1 MVPKD
6 LGLEFEDESEEQ
18 ERLKREE
25 DAKRKREAN
34 LHSNVDLEFEVPG
47 MEAGS
52 PAKGTAAPGAQ
63 KPDTKQAAAPAHARP
78 APAQQ
83 QQAQRPQQPQQAQAQ
98 RPAPSNVTAMPQ
110 REHSTSPSLI
120 EAASNMDFNSGRM
133 YSEVEMKA
141 LIRAAVA
148 ECKLEMIAEIASET
162 KELEIKVTRVLGA
175 LGAKAPP
182 LKKDLMQVQKLVQDH
197 TKLSLKLVTSE
208 DKKKAA

>member
-25 DAKRKREAN
+25 ESKKKRES

-47 MEAGS
+47 MEAG
-52 PAKGTAAPGAQ
+52 G
-63 KPDTKQAAAPAHARP
+63 APAAGTTAPKAARP
-78 APAQQ
+78 AGSQQRSQPQQKPAQQ
-83 QQAQRPQQPQQAQAQ
+83 ARSATGQ
-98 RPAPSNVTAMPQ
+98 SNVTPMPARQASAGGPSVVEAMGD
-110 REHSTSPSLI
+110 I
-120 EAASNMDFNSGRM
+120 DIGSGRS
-133 YSEVEMKA
+133 YSETEVKA

-182 LKKDLMQVQKLVQDH
+182 LKKELMQVQKLVQDH
-197 TKLSLKLVTSE
+197 TKLSLKLITRE

>member
-25 DAKRKREAN
+25 ESKKKRES

-47 MEAGS
+47 MEAG
-52 PAKGTAAPGAQ
+52 G
-63 KPDTKQAAAPAHARP
+63 APAAGTTAPKAARHAGS
-78 APAQQ
+78 QQ
-83 QQAQRPQQPQQAQAQ
+83 RSQSQQRPVQPQARSATGQN
-98 RPAPSNVTAMPQ
+98 NVTPMSARQASAGGPSVVEAMGD
-110 REHSTSPSLI
+110 I
-120 EAASNMDFNSGRM
+120 DIGSGRS
-133 YSEVEMKA
+133 YSETEVKA

-162 KELEIKVTRVLGA
+162 KELEIKVTRVLGV

-182 LKKDLMQVQKLVQDH
+182 LKKELMQVQKLVQDH
-197 TKLSLKLVTSE
+197 TKLSLKLITPE